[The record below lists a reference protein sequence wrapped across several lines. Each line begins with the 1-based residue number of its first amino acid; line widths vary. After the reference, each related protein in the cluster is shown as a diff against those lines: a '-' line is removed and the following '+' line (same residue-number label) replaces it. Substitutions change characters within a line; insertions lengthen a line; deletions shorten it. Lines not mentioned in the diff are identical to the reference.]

1 MHKLMKFCE
10 KQWKNAA
17 VYGKIKFEERQRGV
31 PRERRTHISI
41 KSNICLLAF
50 VLLNSLGL
58 RRITH
63 MGKTVDRIYHAAI
76 YVRLSKEDGDV
87 AGTAKAESNSISN
100 QKDLIRDFLKDKD
113 DIIVVSERVDDGY
126 SGSDFERPG
135 FRMMMED
142 IKRGK
147 VDCVVVKDLSR
158 FGREYI
164 DSGKYI
170 ERLFP
175 ALGVRFI
182 AVNDHIDSKEE
193 NSRDD
198 IVVPF
203 KNLMNDAYCR
213 DISIKIRSH
222 LEVKRKNGEYTGAF
236 TPYGYKKD
244 ENNRNRLVPDLYA
257 AGVVKNIFRMKL
269 NGMSQAAIAEC
280 LDGKG
285 ILSPMEYKHS
295 IGIRIQDN
303 FKTHEQ
309 AGWSSMSV
317 RRILE
322 NEVYVGT
329 LVQGRHSTPN
339 HKIKKIVDKPKEEW
353 IRIEDNHE
361 PVISKRDFAIVQRL
375 LGMDTR
381 TSPDEDGVYVLAG
394 LAVCADCGAAMVK
407 RNVPA
412 GGKVYSYY
420 ICSKN
425 AATKE
430 CGAHRIPKEK
440 LESLVFEV
448 LKAHIANV
456 LDTGRILEY
465 IDTVPFQELE
475 IKELERQKEAKEQ
488 EIQRCRELRDMLY
501 GDLKD
506 GIVSK
511 EDYAELYEGY
521 NSRRKKA
528 EETVRKLRNE
538 IQNVLEAKTDKYE
551 WLHCF
556 KEYQNIS
563 GLSRMAAVELI
574 DRVRVFDKD
583 HVEIDFNFQD
593 CFRSALRRIQS
604 AGCTVCTGENG
615 RVTIQEREVV

>member
-1 MHKLMKFCE
+1 
-10 KQWKNAA
+10 
-17 VYGKIKFEERQRGV
+17 
-31 PRERRTHISI
+31 
-41 KSNICLLAF
+41 
-50 VLLNSLGL
+50 
-58 RRITH
+58 
-63 MGKTVDRIYHAAI
+63 MGNTVDRIYHAAI

-87 AGTAKAESNSISN
+87 ASAEKSESNSISN
-100 QKDLIRDFLKDKD
+100 QKNLIKDFLKDKD

-126 SGSDFERPG
+126 SGSNFERPA
-135 FRMMMED
+135 FQMMMED
-142 IKRGK
+142 IKRGT
-147 VDCVVVKDLSR
+147 VDCVIVKDLSR

-222 LEVKRKNGEYTGAF
+222 LEVKRKNGEYIGAF
-236 TPYGYKKD
+236 TPYGYRKD

-257 AGVVKNIFRMKL
+257 AGVVKEIFRMKL
-269 NGMSQAAIAEC
+269 HGMSQSAIADH
-280 LDGKG
+280 LNRQG

-295 IGIRIQDN
+295 LGIRIQDN

-309 AGWSSMSV
+309 AEWSSMSV

-329 LVQGRHSTPN
+329 LVQGKHSTPN
-339 HKIKKIVDKPKEEW
+339 HKIKKIVDKPEEEW
-353 IRIEDNHE
+353 VRIEDSHE
-361 PVISKRDFAIVQRL
+361 PVISKREFAIVQRL

-381 TSPDEDGVYVLAG
+381 TSPNEEEVYVLAG
-394 LAVCADCGAAMVK
+394 LAVCADCGAAMIK

-430 CGAHRIPKEK
+430 CGTHRIPKDK
-440 LESLVFEV
+440 LERLVLEV
-448 LKAHIANV
+448 LQTHIANA
-456 LDTGRILEY
+456 LDMERILTY

-475 IKELERQKEAKEQ
+475 IKELERKKEVKEQ
-488 EIQRCRELRDMLY
+488 EVKRCQELRDMLY
-501 GDLKD
+501 EDLKD
-506 GIVSK
+506 GVVSK
-511 EDYAELYEGY
+511 EDYTELYEGY
-521 NSRRKKA
+521 SSKRRKA
-528 EETVRKLRNE
+528 EDAVRKIRNE
-538 IQNVLEAKTDKYE
+538 IKKVLEAKTDKYE
-551 WLHCF
+551 WLHYL
-556 KEYQNIS
+556 KKYRNIS
-563 GLSRMAAVELI
+563 KLSRAVAVELI
-574 DRVRVFDKD
+574 DRVKVFDKN
-583 HVEIDFNFQD
+583 HIEVDFAFAD
-593 CFRSALRRIQS
+593 CFQSALRQIQS
-604 AGCTVCTGENG
+604 TGYIVSTEENKKLE
-615 RVTIQEREVV
+615 IQRREVV

>member
-1 MHKLMKFCE
+1 
-10 KQWKNAA
+10 
-17 VYGKIKFEERQRGV
+17 
-31 PRERRTHISI
+31 
-41 KSNICLLAF
+41 
-50 VLLNSLGL
+50 
-58 RRITH
+58 

-87 AGTAKAESNSISN
+87 ASAAKAESNSISN
-100 QKDLIRDFLKDKD
+100 QKNLIKDFLKEKD
-113 DIIVVSERVDDGY
+113 DIIVVSEYVDDGY
-126 SGSDFERPG
+126 SGSNFERPG
-135 FRMMMED
+135 FQMMLED

-147 VDCVVVKDLSR
+147 IDCVVVKDLSR

-193 NSRDD
+193 SGRDD

-244 ENNRNRLVPDLYA
+244 ENDRNRLVPDLYA
-257 AGVVKNIFRMKL
+257 AGVVRGIFRMKL
-269 NGMSQAAIAEC
+269 NGMSQSAIAES
-280 LDGKG
+280 LNRQGV
-285 ILSPMEYKHS
+285 LSPVEYKHS
-295 IGIRIQDN
+295 IGIHIQDN

-309 AGWSSMSV
+309 AEWSSMSV

-353 IRIEDNHE
+353 VRIEDSHE
-361 PVISKRDFAIVQRL
+361 PVISKREFAIVQRL

-381 TSPDEDGVYVLAG
+381 TSPNEDEVYVLAG
-394 LAVCADCGAAMVK
+394 LAVCAGCGAPMVK

-420 ICSKN
+420 ICSRN

-448 LKAHIANV
+448 LKTHIANV
-456 LDTGRILEY
+456 LDIGRILKY

-475 IKELERQKEAKEQ
+475 IRELERQKEAKEQ
-488 EIQRCRELRDMLY
+488 EVQRCRELRDMLY
-501 GDLKD
+501 EDLKD

-528 EETVRKLRNE
+528 EEAVRKLRNE
-538 IQNVLEAKTDKYE
+538 IQKVMEAKTDKYE
-551 WLHCF
+551 WLRYF

-563 GLSRMAAVELI
+563 ELSRMAVVELI
-574 DRVRVFDKD
+574 DRVRVSDKD
-583 HVEIDFNFQD
+583 HIEIDFNFQD
-593 CFRSALRRIQS
+593 CFQSALRQIQS
-604 AGCTVCTGENG
+604 AGCTVCMDKAG
-615 RVTIQEREVV
+615 RINIEEREVV

>member
-1 MHKLMKFCE
+1 M
-10 KQWKNAA
+10 
-17 VYGKIKFEERQRGV
+17 R
-31 PRERRTHISI
+31 
-41 KSNICLLAF
+41 
-50 VLLNSLGL
+50 
-58 RRITH
+58 
-63 MGKTVDRIYHAAI
+63 KTVDRIYHAAS

-87 AGTAKAESNSISN
+87 ASAAKAESNSISN
-100 QKDLIRDFLKDKD
+100 QKNLIRDFLKDKD
-113 DIIVVSERVDDGY
+113 DIIVVSEYVDDGY
-126 SGSDFERPG
+126 SGSNFERPG
-135 FRMMMED
+135 FQMMLED
-142 IKRGK
+142 IRRGK

-193 NSRDD
+193 SGRDD

-244 ENNRNRLVPDLYA
+244 ENDRNRIVPDLYA
-257 AGVVKNIFRMKL
+257 AGVVKDIFRMKL

-280 LDGKG
+280 LNGKG

-295 IGIRIQDN
+295 LGIRIQDH

-309 AGWSSMSV
+309 AGWSSVSV

-339 HKIKKIVDKPKEEW
+339 HKIKKIVDKPEEEW
-353 IRIEDNHE
+353 IRIEDSHE
-361 PVISKRDFAIVQRL
+361 PIISKREFAIVQRL

-381 TSPDEDGVYVLAG
+381 TSPNEEEVYVLSG
-394 LAVCADCGAAMVK
+394 LAVCADCGAPMIK

-430 CGAHRIPKEK
+430 CGTHRIPKEK
-440 LESLVFEV
+440 LESIVFEV
-448 LKAHIANV
+448 LKTHIANV
-456 LDTGRILEY
+456 LDAGRILEY

-475 IKELERQKEAKEQ
+475 IKELERQREAKEQ

-501 GDLKD
+501 EDLKD
-506 GIVSK
+506 GIISK

-521 NSRRKKA
+521 NNRRKKA
-528 EETVRKLRNE
+528 EEAVRKLKHE
-538 IQNVLEAKTDKYE
+538 IQTVMEARTDKYE
-551 WLHCF
+551 WLRYF

-563 GLSRMAAVELI
+563 ELSRMAVVELV
-574 DRVRVFDKD
+574 DRVKVFDKN

-593 CFRSALRRIQS
+593 CFQSALRQIQS
-604 AGCTVCTGENG
+604 AGCTVRTEENG
-615 RVTIQEREVV
+615 RINIQEREVV

>member
-1 MHKLMKFCE
+1 
-10 KQWKNAA
+10 
-17 VYGKIKFEERQRGV
+17 
-31 PRERRTHISI
+31 
-41 KSNICLLAF
+41 
-50 VLLNSLGL
+50 
-58 RRITH
+58 
-63 MGKTVDRIYHAAI
+63 MGKTVNKIYHAAI
-76 YVRLSKEDGDV
+76 DVRLSKEDGDV
-87 AGTAKAESNSISN
+87 ASAAKAESNSISN
-100 QKDLIRDFLKDKD
+100 QKNLIKDFLKDKD

-135 FRMMMED
+135 FQMMMDD
-142 IKRGK
+142 IRRGT
-147 VDCVVVKDLSR
+147 VDCVIVKDLSR

-193 NSRDD
+193 SSRDD

-222 LEVKRKNGEYTGAF
+222 LEVKRRNGEYIGAF

-244 ENNRNRLVPDLYA
+244 ENDKSRLVPDLYA
-257 AGVVKNIFRMKL
+257 AGVVKDIFRMKL
-269 NGMSQAAIAEC
+269 HGMSQTAIADC
-280 LDGKG
+280 LNEQG

-295 IGIRIQDN
+295 LGIRIQDN

-309 AGWSSMSV
+309 AEWSSMSV
-317 RRILE
+317 RRVLE

-329 LVQGRHSTPN
+329 LTQGKHSTPN
-339 HKIKKIVDKPKEEW
+339 HKIKKIMDKPEEEW
-353 IRIEDNHE
+353 IRIEGNHE
-361 PVISKRDFAIVQRL
+361 PVISKREFAIVQRL

-381 TSPDEDGVYVLAG
+381 TSPNEDEVYVLSG
-394 LAVCADCGAAMVK
+394 LAVCADCGAPMIK

-425 AATKE
+425 AATKQ
-430 CGAHRIPKEK
+430 CGTHRIPKDK
-440 LESLVFEV
+440 LERLVFDV
-448 LKAHIANV
+448 LKTHIASV
-456 LDTGRILEY
+456 LDAGRILAY
-465 IDTVPFQELE
+465 INTVPFQELE

-488 EIQRCRELRDMLY
+488 EMQRCRELRDMLY
-501 GDLKD
+501 EDLKE

-521 NSRRKKA
+521 NNKRKKA
-528 EETVRKLRNE
+528 EDAVRKISRT
-538 IQNVLEAKTDKYE
+538 IQDVIDAKTDKYE
-551 WLHCF
+551 WLRYF

-563 GLSRMAAVELI
+563 ELSRTAAVELI
-574 DRVRVFDKD
+574 ERVKVYDKN
-583 HVEIDFNFQD
+583 HIEIDFCFQD
-593 CFRSALRRIQS
+593 CFQSAISQIQS
-604 AGCTVCTGENG
+604 AGCTVSTEENG
-615 RVTIQEREVV
+615 RINIKEREVV

>member
-1 MHKLMKFCE
+1 
-10 KQWKNAA
+10 
-17 VYGKIKFEERQRGV
+17 
-31 PRERRTHISI
+31 
-41 KSNICLLAF
+41 
-50 VLLNSLGL
+50 
-58 RRITH
+58 
-63 MGKTVDRIYHAAI
+63 MGKTVNKIYHAAI

-87 AGTAKAESNSISN
+87 ASAAKAESNSISN
-100 QKDLIRDFLKDKD
+100 QKNLIKDFLKDKD

-126 SGSDFERPG
+126 SGSNFERPG
-135 FRMMMED
+135 FQMMMDD
-142 IKRGK
+142 IRRGT
-147 VDCVVVKDLSR
+147 VDCVIVKDLSR

-193 NSRDD
+193 SSRDD

-222 LEVKRKNGEYTGAF
+222 LEVKRRNGEYIGAF

-244 ENNRNRLVPDLYA
+244 ENDKSRLVPDLYA
-257 AGVVKNIFRMKL
+257 AGVVKDIFRMKL
-269 NGMSQAAIAEC
+269 HGMSQTAIADRLNEQ
-280 LDGKG
+280 G

-295 IGIRIQDN
+295 LGIRIQDN

-309 AGWSSMSV
+309 AEWSSMSV
-317 RRILE
+317 RRVLE

-329 LVQGRHSTPN
+329 LIQGKHSTPN
-339 HKIKKIVDKPKEEW
+339 HKIKKIMDKPEEEW

-361 PVISKRDFAIVQRL
+361 PVISRREFAIVQRL

-381 TSPDEDGVYVLAG
+381 TSPNEDEVYVLSG
-394 LAVCADCGAAMVK
+394 LAVCADCGAPMIK

-425 AATKE
+425 AATKQ
-430 CGAHRIPKEK
+430 CGTHRIPKDK
-440 LESLVFEV
+440 LERLVFDV
-448 LKAHIANV
+448 LKTHIASV
-456 LDTGRILEY
+456 LDAGRILAY
-465 IDTVPFQELE
+465 INTVPFQELE

-501 GDLKD
+501 EDLKE

-521 NSRRKKA
+521 NNKRKKA
-528 EETVRKLRNE
+528 EDAVRKISRT
-538 IQNVLEAKTDKYE
+538 IQDVADAKTDKYE
-551 WLHCF
+551 WLRYF

-563 GLSRMAAVELI
+563 ELSRTAAVELI
-574 DRVRVFDKD
+574 ERVKVYDKN
-583 HVEIDFNFQD
+583 HIEIDFCFQD
-593 CFRSALRRIQS
+593 CFQSALSQIQS
-604 AGCTVCTGENG
+604 AGCTVSTEENG
-615 RVTIQEREVV
+615 RVNIKEREVV

>member
-1 MHKLMKFCE
+1 M
-10 KQWKNAA
+10 
-17 VYGKIKFEERQRGV
+17 
-31 PRERRTHISI
+31 S
-41 KSNICLLAF
+41 
-50 VLLNSLGL
+50 
-58 RRITH
+58 
-63 MGKTVDRIYHAAI
+63 KTADRIYHAAI

-87 AGTAKAESNSISN
+87 ASAAKAESNSISN
-100 QKDLIRDFLKDKD
+100 QKNLIKDFLKEKD
-113 DIIVVSERVDDGY
+113 DIIVVSEYVDDGY
-126 SGSDFERPG
+126 SGSNFERPG
-135 FRMMMED
+135 FQMMMED

-193 NSRDD
+193 SGRDD

-244 ENNRNRLVPDLYA
+244 ENDRNRLVPDLYA
-257 AGVVKNIFRMKL
+257 AGVVRGIFRMKL
-269 NGMSQAAIAEC
+269 SGMSQSAIAES
-280 LDGKG
+280 LNRQGV
-285 ILSPMEYKHS
+285 LSPMEYKHS
-295 IGIRIQDN
+295 LGIHIQDN

-309 AGWSSMSV
+309 AEWSSMSV

-353 IRIEDNHE
+353 VRIEDSHE
-361 PVISKRDFAIVQRL
+361 PVISKREFSIVQRL

-381 TSPDEDGVYVLAG
+381 TSPNEDEVYVLAG
-394 LAVCADCGAAMVK
+394 LAVCADCGAPMVK

-440 LESLVFEV
+440 LEGLVFEV
-448 LKAHIANV
+448 LKTHIANV
-456 LDTGRILEY
+456 LDIGRILEY

-475 IKELERQKEAKEQ
+475 IRELERQKEAKEQ
-488 EIQRCRELRDMLY
+488 EVQRCRKLRDMLY
-501 GDLKD
+501 EDLKD

-511 EDYAELYEGY
+511 EDYTELYEGY

-528 EETVRKLRNE
+528 EEAVRKLGHV
-538 IQNVLEAKTDKYE
+538 IQDVMDAKTDKYE
-551 WLHCF
+551 WLRYF

-563 GLSRMAAVELI
+563 RLSRMAAVELI
-574 DRVRVFDKD
+574 DRVRVYDKD
-583 HVEIDFNFQD
+583 HIEIDFNFQD
-593 CFRSALRRIQS
+593 CFQSALRQIQS
-604 AGCTVCTGENG
+604 AGCTVYTEKNG
-615 RVTIQEREVV
+615 RIEIQEREVV